1 MTDAP
6 APRHRLAFLA
16 EAWSLAWPYFKGED
30 RWSGRILLAAVIA
43 LTLSQVG
50 LDVLL
55 NTWRGEFYNAIQNY
69 DWPSFWWQM
78 GVFCVL
84 AGIYVINAVAAAYLT
99 RMLQIRWRRWLTDR
113 FLARWLANRTYWRVA
128 LAPDAPDNP
137 DQRIA
142 EDLRMFVGQ
151 DGSTGGGGILD
162 LGLGLMR
169 AIVSLVSFVVILWGL
184 SGSIELLGIVIPA
197 YMVWLAILYAGIGTW
212 LTHLVGRPLVGLV
225 FAQQHREADFRF
237 SLVRFRENMEGVA
250 LLRGESVESGNLRQR
265 FHRVMDNFLAI
276 MVRRVKIGSLV
287 LGYNQAAVVFPFLMA
302 APRYFAKEIQLG
314 QLMQIASAFGQVQ
327 DALSYIINAYT
338 EIANWRAVV
347 ERLAEFEA
355 RMADAE
361 ASHVTVPVD
370 GDSLTV
376 ADIELALPDGR
387 KLLAGLDMSVR
398 SGEAVLITGPS
409 GSGKTTLFRALA
421 GLWPLQRGRVEMPSQ
436 TVMFLPQKPY
446 LPVGTIAEALSY
458 PDPAPARHDRL
469 VEVLRQVNLAHL
481 EPQLEVEANWALKLS
496 VGEQQR
502 VAFARALLKR
512 PRWLFLDEAT
522 SALDETAERNMHE
535 LLKREMPGLTIV
547 SIGHRSSLVAMHDR
561 RVELARSGP

>member
-6 APRHRLAFLA
+6 PRHRLAFLA
-16 EAWSLAWPYFKGED
+16 EAWHLAWPYFKGED
-30 RWSGRILLAAVIA
+30 RWPGRILLALVVGLTLGQVA
-43 LTLSQVG
+43 LTVA
-50 LDVLL
+50 L
-55 NTWRGEFYNAIQNY
+55 NYWRNNFYNALQEY
-69 DWPSFWWQM
+69 DWSAFWLQM

-84 AGIYVINAVAAAYLT
+84 AGIYVLVAVSAAYLQ

-128 LAPDAPDNP
+128 QAPDAPDNP

-142 EDLRMFVGQ
+142 DDLRLYVEQF
-151 DGSTGGGGILD
+151 LD
-162 LGLGLMR
+162 LFLGLLN
-169 AIVSLVSFVVILWGL
+169 AVVTLASFILILWSL
-184 SGSIELLGIVIPA
+184 SGAITLFGITIPN
-197 YMVWLAILYAGIGTW
+197 YMLWAALIYAVVGTW
-212 LTHLVGRPLVGLV
+212 LTHVVGRPLAALI

-250 LLRGESVESGNLRQR
+250 LLSGEQVESQSLRHR
-265 FHRVMDNFLAI
+265 FHRVMDNFFAI
-276 MVRRVKIGSLV
+276 MVRRVKLGSLV

-302 APRYFAKEIQLG
+302 APRYFSKEIQLG
-314 QLMQIASAFGQVQ
+314 GLLQISEAFGQVQ
-327 DALSYIINAYT
+327 QSLSYIINAYAD
-338 EIANWRAVV
+338 IASWRAVV

-355 RMADAE
+355 RMSDAE

-370 GDSLTV
+370 GDALTV
-376 ADIELALPDGR
+376 ADIEVALPDGR
-387 KLLAGLDMSVR
+387 KLLAGLDMTVK
-398 SGEAVLITGPS
+398 SGESVLITGRS

-421 GLWPLQRGRVEMPSQ
+421 GLWPLLRGRVQMPNEA
-436 TVMFLPQKPY
+436 VMFLPQKPY

-458 PDPAPARHDRL
+458 PDPAPASRDRL
-469 VEVLRQVNLAHL
+469 VEVLRKVNLGHL

-522 SALDETAERNMHE
+522 SALDETAERAMHE

-561 RVELARSGP
+561 RVELAR